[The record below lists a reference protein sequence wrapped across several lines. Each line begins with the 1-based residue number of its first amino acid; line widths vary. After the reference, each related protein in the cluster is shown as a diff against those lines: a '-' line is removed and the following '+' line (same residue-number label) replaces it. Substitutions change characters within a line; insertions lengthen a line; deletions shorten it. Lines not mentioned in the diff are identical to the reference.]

1 MKYLCTSET
10 LFSTIN
16 QLNEFRKPLGDF
28 VISAAEREVVPFV
41 RSVKNYFFATPKPA
55 LTPGEQMVLNTHVKP
70 TLPVEPRVPFTVEQ
84 PVTYP
89 LTPYRAPATT
99 NPIVH
104 TPPKEIMIPGR
115 NRKGEIEPYRETK
128 PKNAIEPYKFE
139 KIKVDPDPDPKPI
152 VKRDPDPKPKP
163 PDPKPK
169 PPKVKESRPK
179 FPFPFGGIDTPDRGA
194 GSINE
199 PASMS
204 DLPLNL
210 RVDSIGSYA
219 TRQRM

>member
-10 LFSTIN
+10 LFTTIN
-16 QLNEFRKPLGDF
+16 KLNEGVGTVVVRDVGEIFGPAIKK
-28 VISAAEREVVPFV
+28 EVPALYN
-41 RSVKNYFFATPKPA
+41 SIKNYFFARPKPA
-55 LTPGEQMVLNTHVKP
+55 LSQAEKIVLDTHVKP
-70 TLPVEPRVPFTVEQ
+70 TLPVEPQVPFTVEQ

-89 LTPYRAPATT
+89 LTPYRAPAST

-115 NRKGEIEPYRETK
+115 NRKGEIVPYRESK

-139 KIKVDPDPDPKPI
+139 KIKADTDPKPI
-152 VKRDPDPKPKP
+152 VKPDPKPKVKE
-163 PDPKPK
+163 PK
-169 PPKVKESRPK
+169 PKVKEPGPK
-179 FPFPFGGIDTPDRGA
+179 FGFPFGGIDTPNRGA